1 MRNTRSLRQLLAL
14 VQEGKGRD
22 GIYAL
27 AAHAQRPYR
36 RVYDQVMR
44 LAAAGQVRLESDPR
58 SGGRKRFRVLGA
70 QEEAPALE
78 FNRAWSHPG
87 GHLPPERV
95 IAQVLARPTFNDL
108 LACAKHYGLPAVE
121 HVHDRMLR
129 EFMLEPGAAV
139 AVNRMLRNITVGHE
153 RAARKH

>member
-1 MRNTRSLRQLLAL
+1 MRNTRSIRQLASLIQA
-14 VQEGKGRD
+14 GKGRA

-44 LAAAGQVRLESDPR
+44 LAAAGKVRLEPAPDA
-58 SGGRKRFRVLGA
+58 GGRKRFRVLPVESNG
-70 QEEAPALE
+70 PVLE
-78 FNRAWSHPG
+78 FNRAWSQPDTPQ
-87 GHLPPERV
+87 LPERV

-121 HVHDRMLR
+121 DVYGRMLR
-129 EFMLEPGAAV
+129 EFMLEPGAA
-139 AVNRMLRNITVGHE
+139 ATVNRMLRNIMIGYE
-153 RAARKH
+153 RAA